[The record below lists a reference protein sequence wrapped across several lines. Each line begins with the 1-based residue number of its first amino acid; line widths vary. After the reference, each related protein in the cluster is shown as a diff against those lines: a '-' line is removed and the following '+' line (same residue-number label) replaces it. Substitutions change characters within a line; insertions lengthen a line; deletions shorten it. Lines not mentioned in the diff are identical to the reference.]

1 MLTATNLFAEVDDHD
16 RDAIARDLHA
26 AILRGAELTGA
37 AAETERIR
45 GSHAL
50 MCAAGELLSEV
61 ALVSQ
66 TFQREL
72 LRRPAPA
79 DAVLRA
85 PSELLRDASASAA
98 RLLWRALEA
107 HPRNTYQLDAG
118 RDGVARVAGA
128 VLNGDSE
135 RLGLPPRGPVTIA
148 RGAVG
153 ELFDALDCEPQD
165 PAMVPVHLA
174 TSLGYVV
181 ALYMLATTMEERAMS
196 VL

>member
-1 MLTATNLFAEVDDHD
+1 MLSATNLFAEVDDHD
-16 RDAIARDLHA
+16 HDAIARDLHA
-26 AILRGAELTGA
+26 AILRGGELTGTD
-37 AAETERIR
+37 AEAERTR

-50 MCAAGELLSEV
+50 MCAAGELLTEV

-66 TFQREL
+66 VFEREL
-72 LRRPAPA
+72 LRRPAPT
-79 DAVLRA
+79 DTELRE
-85 PSELLRDASASAA
+85 PSERLRDTSAAAA

-128 VLNGDSE
+128 VLSGDSE

-153 ELFDALDCEPQD
+153 ELFDALSCEPDD

-181 ALYMLATTMEERAMS
+181 SLYMLATTLTGRTMS